1 MKNFNKYD
9 FLEDLEESIRT
20 EQPEDIWEMVHQE
33 IDRECIYYSDCFDI
47 IKALNFT
54 DWEDNELGQINNITQ
69 LAFTALYEFVVDNL
83 NTEPLT
89 ENSQSEDDVFVLTD
103 KKTFALFAHEIN
115 TKLKNIIK

>member
-1 MKNFNKYD
+1 MNNFNKYD
-9 FLEDLEESIRT
+9 FLSDLEDSIRT

-69 LAFTALYEFVVDNL
+69 LAFTALYDFVVDNL

-103 KKTFALFAHEIN
+103 KKAFALFAHEIN

>member
-1 MKNFNKYD
+1 MKNFNKYS
-9 FLEDLEESIRT
+9 FLEELEDSIRT

-69 LAFTALYEFVVDNL
+69 LAFISLYEFVVDNL

-103 KKTFALFAHEIN
+103 KKAFALFAHEIN

>member
-9 FLEDLEESIRT
+9 FLEELEDSIRI

-33 IDRECIYYSDCFDI
+33 IERECIYYSDCFDI

-89 ENSQSEDDVFVLTD
+89 ENDQV
-103 KKTFALFAHEIN
+103 KEIN
-115 TKLKNIIK
+115 ANLKSIIG

>member
-1 MKNFNKYD
+1 MNKFNKYD
-9 FLEDLEESIRT
+9 FLSDLEDSIRT

-69 LAFTALYEFVVDNL
+69 LAFTALYDFVVDNL

-103 KKTFALFAHEIN
+103 KKAFALFAHEIN

>member
-1 MKNFNKYD
+1 MNNFNKYD
-9 FLEDLEESIRT
+9 FLSDLEDSIRT

-69 LAFTALYEFVVDNL
+69 LAFTALYDFVVDNI

-103 KKTFALFAHEIN
+103 KKAFALFAHEIN

>member
-1 MKNFNKYD
+1 MNKFNKYD
-9 FLEDLEESIRT
+9 FLSDLEDSIRT

-54 DWEDNELGQINNITQ
+54 DWEDNEFGQINNITQ
-69 LAFTALYEFVVDNL
+69 LAFTALYDFVVDNL

-103 KKTFALFAHEIN
+103 KKAFALFAHEIN

>member
-1 MKNFNKYD
+1 MNNFNKYD
-9 FLEDLEESIRT
+9 FLSDLEDSIRT

-69 LAFTALYEFVVDNL
+69 LAFTALYDFVVDNL

-89 ENSQSEDDVFVLTD
+89 ENSQSEDDAFVLTD
-103 KKTFALFAHEIN
+103 KKAFSLFAHEIN

>member
-1 MKNFNKYD
+1 MNKFNKYD
-9 FLEDLEESIRT
+9 FLSDLEDSIRT

-54 DWEDNELGQINNITQ
+54 DWEDNEFGQINNITQ
-69 LAFTALYEFVVDNL
+69 LAFTALYDFVVDNI

-103 KKTFALFAHEIN
+103 KKAFALFAHEIN